1 MILKGVLKTS
11 EEVMCII
18 KEQKIGRGGE
28 KEEQVASTVFGS
40 VRLRLVPNSKEFR
53 GIGLLYVP
61 GPHYLE

>member
-1 MILKGVLKTS
+1 
-11 EEVMCII
+11 MCII